1 MGKTLVL
8 WLLILLILLSGCI
21 APTPQAPA
29 TAALAATER
38 PTAVSTPA
46 PTPTA
51 IPTPT
56 PEPTAAPTPE
66 PTAAPTPAPTPA
78 PITAARLDAGEFD
91 AYFDDAV
98 LIGDSLTWVLSNH
111 VNRRRKTEP
120 GYLGDAHFMGVVSMN
135 VRNAS
140 SNRAYDQGV
149 TFRYRGRA
157 VSIVEGIQAYGA
169 KKVFILLGTND
180 IDSHPM
186 EGMEEYFAKLIELL
200 QRECPDV
207 EIIVQSILPITRAYA
222 KKIRVPIDKWNGF
235 NDAVEEVCRRYGVTF
250 LRFSQELM
258 DEEGYLPETLSSDNE
273 YHLSGEGEDIW
284 VRALRLY
291 AARQMYPDA
300 EVALQGDRP

>member
-1 MGKTLVL
+1 MNLHLPPKG
-8 WLLILLILLSGCI
+8 
-21 APTPQAPA
+21 
-29 TAALAATER
+29 
-38 PTAVSTPA
+38 
-46 PTPTA
+46 
-51 IPTPT
+51 
-56 PEPTAAPTPE
+56 
-66 PTAAPTPAPTPA
+66 
-78 PITAARLDAGEFD
+78 ARKE
-91 AYFDDAV
+91 YFKKMFF
-98 LIGDSLTWVLSNH
+98 GSNEK
-111 VNRRRKTEP
+111 R
-120 GYLGDAHFMGVVSMN
+120 GIIMGVVSMN

-207 EIIVQSILPITRAYA
+207 EIIVQNILPITRAYA

-258 DEEGYLPETLSSDNE
+258 DEEGYLPEALSSDNE